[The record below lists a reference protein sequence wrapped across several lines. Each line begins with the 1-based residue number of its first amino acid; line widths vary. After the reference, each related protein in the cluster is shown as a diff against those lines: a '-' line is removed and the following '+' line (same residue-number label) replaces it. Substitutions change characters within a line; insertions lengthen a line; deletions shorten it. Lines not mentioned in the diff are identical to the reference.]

1 MDLHLQKLELI
12 KKLAETEDVSVVKAI
27 QKIFNRK
34 KKDFWEELTPE
45 QREEIEEGER
55 EIERGEYVDFYEFIN
70 EHTGEKSNNLK

>member
-1 MDLHLQKLELI
+1 MDLHLEKLELI

-34 KKDFWEELTPE
+34 KKDFWEELPPE

-55 EIERGEYVDFYEFIN
+55 EIERGEYVTFESI
-70 EHTGEKSNNLK
+70 LKKYDHKPRNYN

>member
-1 MDLHLQKLELI
+1 MDLHLEKLELI

-55 EIERGEYVDFYEFIN
+55 EIERGEYVDFYELIN
-70 EHTGEKSNNLK
+70 KYTGNKK

>member
-55 EIERGEYVDFYEFIN
+55 EIERGEYVDFYELIN
-70 EHTGEKSNNLK
+70 KYTGNKK

>member
-1 MDLHLQKLELI
+1 MDLHLEKLELI

-55 EIERGEYVDFYEFIN
+55 EIERGEYVTFESI
-70 EHTGEKSNNLK
+70 LKKYDYKPRN

>member
-1 MDLHLQKLELI
+1 MNLHLQKLELI

-55 EIERGEYVDFYEFIN
+55 EIERGEYVTFESI
-70 EHTGEKSNNLK
+70 LKKYDYKPRN

>member
-1 MDLHLQKLELI
+1 MDLHLEKLELI

-34 KKDFWEELTPE
+34 KKDFWEELSPE

-55 EIERGEYVDFYEFIN
+55 EIERGEFVTFESI
-70 EHTGEKSNNLK
+70 LKKYDYKPRN